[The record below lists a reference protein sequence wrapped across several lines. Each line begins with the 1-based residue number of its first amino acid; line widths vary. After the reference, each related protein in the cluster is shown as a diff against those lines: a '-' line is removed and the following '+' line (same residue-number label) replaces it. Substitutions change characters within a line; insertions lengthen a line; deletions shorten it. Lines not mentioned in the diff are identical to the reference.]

1 LTGKVSTL
9 KPKPWVLRRLPVF
22 VGLILASLFAFWPI
36 LTMALEGAD
45 VDLGPLWSGRGFSFV
60 AGVPYYSGGFF
71 PSWANYRDALLWGN
85 FPRLV
90 INSTTIA
97 LLSIALALVAGIPA
111 GYALARSKLR
121 GMGAV
126 GFLLLALR
134 TVSPFALVLPLYLT
148 YVQVGLYDTTLGLS
162 LAYLVIDVP
171 IVVWMLSGFFSEV
184 PASTYEAAE
193 SSGATERQI
202 FLRIAIPSVAVGIAA
217 TAIFSFV
224 LIWNEFLMA
233 SLLTGAV
240 TKTVSVGVWSG
251 VGEGFGGL
259 RSANWDAIN
268 AAGTLAFIPAFA
280 ILLVVR
286 RYLAKGFS
294 LATAS

>member
-1 LTGKVSTL
+1 MRRKETAI
-9 KPKPWVLRRLPVF
+9 KPKPWVLRRLPVYL
-22 VGLILASLFAFWPI
+22 GLFLAAFFSFWPI
-36 LTMALEGAD
+36 FSMALEGAD
-45 VDLGPLWSGRGFSFV
+45 IDLGPLLSGKGISFV
-60 AGVPYYSGGFF
+60 SGVPYYSGGFF
-71 PSWANYRDALLWGN
+71 PSWANFRDALVWGN

-90 INSTTIA
+90 LNSTTIA
-97 LLSIALALVAGIPA
+97 LLSIAIALAAGIPA

-121 GMGAV
+121 GMGAM

-134 TVSPFALVLPLYLT
+134 TVSPFAIVLPLYLT
-148 YVQVGLYDTTLGLS
+148 YVQVGFFDSYQGMG

-171 IVVWMLSGFFSEV
+171 IVVWMLSGFFRDV
-184 PASTYEAAE
+184 PETIYEAAE
-193 SSGATERQI
+193 SSGASERQI
-202 FLRIAIPSVAVGIAA
+202 FWKIAIPSVSVGIAA
-217 TAIFSFV
+217 TAIFAFV

-240 TKTVSVGVWSG
+240 TKTVSVGIWSG

-268 AAGTLAFIPAFA
+268 SAGALAFVPAFA
-280 ILLVVR
+280 LILVVR
-286 RYLAKGFS
+286 QYLAKGFS